1 MSWFSKKPPGKPA
14 QVGTAEGL
22 SAAGVYLDLV
32 AGLKDRVCKLE
43 RDKSLLLWGIGLLV
57 LAQVVAGPLRKVV
70 PFFYEVDTSTGAV
83 ARSARVVSEINVS
96 DKNIAYFLRVW
107 AARVV
112 TINAGTLREGL
123 PSAYRWTR
131 AGAATELD
139 SWTTKTDQTASRI
152 GRTPG
157 LTREI
162 LGTPT
167 VSFNESKTVAFI
179 DFVWLEKVNGVETDR
194 RRKLITVEFGLLSAA
209 ERVSSDALADDDNPL
224 GLVITHFSINDQR
237 TQ

>member
-1 MSWFSKKPPGKPA
+1 MSWFGKKSPGHSA

-22 SAAGVYLDLV
+22 QATGVYLDLV
-32 AGLKDRVCKLE
+32 AGLKARVTSLE
-43 RDKSLLLWGIGLLV
+43 RDKTWLLWFIGLLIV
-57 LAQVVAGPLRKVV
+57 SHLVAFPFKKVV
-70 PFFYEVDTSTGAV
+70 PYFYEVDSSTGAV
-83 ARSARVVSEINVS
+83 APSARVVTEINIS

-123 PSAYRWTR
+123 PSAFRWTR
-131 AGAATELD
+131 GGAATELD
-139 SWTTKTDQTASRI
+139 AWTEKTDQTAVRI

-162 LGTPT
+162 IGSPT

-179 DFVWLEKVNGVETDR
+179 DLVWLEKVNGVETDR

-209 ERVSSDALADDDNPL
+209 ERVAASALADDDNPL

>member
-1 MSWFSKKPPGKPA
+1 MSFFGRKQPGPA
-14 QVGTAEGL
+14 VQVGTAEGL
-22 SAAGVYLDLV
+22 TATGVYLDLV
-32 AGLKDRVCKLE
+32 EGLKDRVRKLE
-43 RDKSLLLWGIGLLV
+43 RDKSILLGFCGLLI
-57 LAQVVAGPLRKVV
+57 LAILAAQPLRKVV
-70 PFFYEVDTSTGAV
+70 PFFYEVDLSTGRVGA
-83 ARSARVVSEINVS
+83 STRVVSEINVS
-96 DKNIAYFLRVW
+96 DMNIAYFLRVW
-107 AARVV
+107 AARVI
-112 TINAGTLREGL
+112 TINSATLREGL

-131 AGAATELD
+131 GGAATELD
-139 SWTTKTDQTASRI
+139 AWTEKTDQTASRI

-179 DFVWLEKVNGVETDR
+179 DLVWLEKVNGVELDR
-194 RRKLITVEFGLLSAA
+194 RRKLLSVEFGLLSAA
-209 ERVSSDALADDDNPL
+209 ERVASDSLTDDDNPL

>member
-1 MSWFSKKPPGKPA
+1 MSLFGRKRSLPA

-22 SAAGVYLDLV
+22 NATGVYLDLV
-32 AGLKDRVCKLE
+32 AGLKDRVIKLE
-43 RDKSLLLWGIGLLV
+43 RNNNILLWFLALLIV
-57 LAQVVAGPLRKVV
+57 SHIAAGPLRKVV
-70 PFFYEVDTSTGAV
+70 PFFYEVDTSSGRV
-83 ARSARVVSEINVS
+83 AASNRVLSELSVS
-96 DKNIAYFLRVW
+96 DQNIAYFLRVW

-123 PSAYRWTR
+123 PGAYRWTR
-131 AGAATELD
+131 GGAATELD
-139 SWTTKTDQTASRI
+139 VWTEKTDQTAVRI

-167 VSFNESKTVAFI
+167 VSFNQSKTVAFI
-179 DFVWLEKVNGVETDR
+179 DLVWLEKVNGVETDR
-194 RRKLITVEFGLLSAA
+194 RRKLITVQFGLLSAA
-209 ERVSSDALADDDNPL
+209 ERVQANALSDDDNPL